1 MNKKMERHGMNEKF
15 INYLK
20 QIIGQGNDKIMTQ
33 SELSKKI
40 GYTEVSVSRYLNG
53 GRNLPID
60 AAIKICNALKI
71 SESEF
76 INFYSHLFETNNNL
90 INRFDNLSLENQ
102 EKVIE
107 YIEFL
112 QYQEQKNL
120 ELKK

>member
-60 AAIKICNALKI
+60 AAIKICNALHI
-71 SESEF
+71 SESQF
-76 INFYSHLFETNNNL
+76 INFYSHLFEINDNL

-120 ELKK
+120 KLKK